1 MGGFLSKSVVS
12 NVVSDPKIV
21 EAAQNA
27 SKMVEKAID
36 DQAASCCS
44 SVSKF
49 TSTIKA
55 KIAFSNCCNNI
66 LIAEDTPRVAPAP
79 SPPVVDVLPTIEEVV
94 EVIPPPKSNN
104 GGDTAI

>member
-12 NVVSDPKIV
+12 NVVSDPKV
-21 EAAQNA
+21 MET
-27 SKMVEKAID
+27 VEKVID

-66 LIAEDTPRVAPAP
+66 LIAEDRQPQP
-79 SPPVVDVLPTIEEVV
+79 SPPTVDVLPTIEEVV
-94 EVIPPPKSNN
+94 EVIPPPKNN

>member
-21 EAAQNA
+21 EA
-27 SKMVEKAID
+27 VEKAID

-66 LIAEDTPRVAPAP
+66 LIAEDTPRVVPAP

-94 EVIPPPKSNN
+94 EVIPPPKNNN